1 MSTCACGRPADT
13 YGGFCGRCAALQTLG
28 LGYNAS
34 DAEIEGTY
42 RTLVKVWHP
51 DRFQTDLKLRRAAEE
66 KLKEINAAHDY
77 LASGPADT
85 VPRQENEK
93 REPVAEPEVQEP
105 ETPEAPKPF
114 DGRVTDDEN
123 SPEVQRILKRYQ
135 RRSGRTI
142 LPKILF
148 AAGGVAAI
156 AFLWVSLDLV
166 LSANPKTQRPW
177 EDFKTETSRD
187 IHANF
192 LRLWGNATDDI
203 HGSEGG
209 NTPPAAAPPIESN
222 AAKPAPKE
230 TAKTEGEARPRLP
243 AKAASGAKP
252 YITAGLT
259 PAEVL
264 DVLGKPT
271 SSAGEKMNY
280 DRSEID
286 FRDGRVVGWQID
298 PRSPIR
304 VKLWADRPL
313 VPGVQVFSVGSSKS
327 DVIALQGTPTLF
339 SDDTFGYGGSFV
351 YFKKDVVVGWK
362 QDPGSVRLRVVTQ

>member
-93 REPVAEPEVQEP
+93 REPVAEPEVQGP

-156 AFLWVSLDLV
+156 AFLWLSLDLV

-203 HGSEGG
+203 HGTEGG

-222 AAKPAPKE
+222 VAKPASKE
-230 TAKTEGEARPRLP
+230 TAKTEGEARTRLP
-243 AKAASGAKP
+243 AKAVSGAKP
-252 YITAGLT
+252 YITAGVT